1 MLNFTRVSD
10 VQTIFSISSLMLFFF
25 LISLFFPLS
34 SPFLPLPLQ
43 SLSYS
48 TVSWLKEGKKF
59 ADYWRKILILLSL
72 EQNWNRLLRE
82 VSEVQLIETFKT
94 RCHVV
99 EEHI

>member
-1 MLNFTRVSD
+1 MSRQFSVSLPLCS
-10 VQTIFSISSLMLFFF
+10 FSFSFFY
-25 LISLFFPLS
+25 FFPLS

-48 TVSWLKEGKKF
+48 TVYWLKEGKKF

-72 EQNWNRLLRE
+72 EQDWNRLLRE